1 MELTGAGQQPSL
13 CVVGSLQET
22 AKHERITDAV
32 SDLLSYRISASM
44 KIVPLGANVV
54 VKRLPAEDVTAGG
67 IVLPDAAKKKPR
79 KGRVLSIGDGRLLPD
94 GTRVAHQVNEGDR
107 VLFDSYAGVEMTI
120 EGKKILIMSEDDI
133 LAILP

>member
-1 MELTGAGQQPSL
+1 
-13 CVVGSLQET
+13 
-22 AKHERITDAV
+22 
-32 SDLLSYRISASM
+32 M